1 MTIANYEG
9 RPGIAGRIGD
19 RVLRMIAERI
29 VCGRLVL
36 IGPGGARHA
45 VMGRQPGPEATLI
58 VNRLR
63 LLRRL
68 ATGGSIGFG
77 ESYMDGDWDTPD
89 LQGVLFLAAEN
100 ERHLRMKLAGT
111 TPGRLAARIRHLIR
125 QNTREG
131 AARNIARHYDLGNAF
146 YEQWLDPTM
155 TYSSAIFGSSEE
167 SLDRAQITK
176 FQRLASITG
185 ISGAHHVLEIGCGWG
200 GFACWAA
207 RTLGCRVTGITISPA
222 QHAFACQRV
231 KAEGLE
237 DRVSICL
244 QDYRDVDGH
253 FDRIVSI
260 EMLEAVGERYW
271 STFFE
276 TLKRRLLPGGM
287 AGLQVITIADEFF
300 GRYRSGAD
308 FIQRYIFPGGMLPGS
323 SVLHRHATAAGFE
336 VLTDEGFGC
345 HYAHTLAAW
354 RVRFDAAHREI
365 AAQGFGSRFERM
377 WRYYLA
383 YCEAGFRTGRID
395 VRQIAL
401 GGS

>member
-1 MTIANYEG
+1 MTIANYER
-9 RPGIAGRIGD
+9 RPGIASRLYN

-29 VCGRLVL
+29 VCGQLVL
-36 IGPGGARHA
+36 IGPGGTRHA
-45 VMGRQPGPEATLI
+45 VIGRQPGPEATLI
-58 VNRLR
+58 VNNLR

-77 ESYMDGDWDTPD
+77 ESYMDGDWDTPG
-89 LQGVLFLAAEN
+89 LQDVLFLAAEN
-100 ERHLRMKLAGT
+100 EQHLRMKLAAT
-111 TPGRLAARIRHLIR
+111 TPGRLAARLRHLTR

-131 AARNIARHYDLGNAF
+131 ASRNIARHYDLGNAF
-146 YEQWLDPTM
+146 YKQWLDPTM
-155 TYSSAIFGSSEE
+155 TYSSAIFENSEE
-167 SLDRAQITK
+167 GLESAQIAK

-185 ISGAHHVLEIGCGWG
+185 VSEAHHVLEIGCGWG

-207 RTLGCRVTGITISPA
+207 RTIGCRVTGITISPA
-222 QHAFACQRV
+222 QHEFACQRV

-237 DRVSICL
+237 ERVSIRL
-244 QDYRDVDGH
+244 QDYRDVERR

-276 TLKRRLLPGGM
+276 TLKQRLLPGGV
-287 AGLQVITIADEFF
+287 AGLQVITIADELF

-308 FIQRYIFPGGMLPGS
+308 FIQRYIFPGGMLPGP
-323 SVLHRHATAAGFE
+323 SVLHRHATAAGFA
-336 VLTDEGFGC
+336 VMADDGFGS
-345 HYAHTLAAW
+345 HYARTLAAW

-365 AAQGFGSRFERM
+365 AAQGFDRRFERM

-383 YCEAGFRTGRID
+383 YCEAGFRAGRID

-401 GGS
+401 GAA